1 MRRSAVLITSLIVV
15 IGCLAGTRQASAQQV
30 FFSTVSQKDGLPS
43 NIISGIAQ
51 DSRDFIWVG
60 TGNGLSRYDGTR
72 FKTFKKTESVNSLSS
87 NEISCLVADGDMVWI
102 GTWNGLCRINTITFE
117 VTRVDLGGSRA
128 IRILYKGMNNM
139 LWVGTE
145 TGLIQYDVVANEIVE
160 VFTSRKNKLSHNTI
174 RSIYED
180 KSGTLWVGTY
190 DKLNKLPQ
198 GRHEFKV
205 YDIKGSYRPSLKN
218 NLVCGEIHP
227 VSKTNDS
234 LLWVGTETGL
244 CLFNKRTGAYEHF
257 GEDNAG
263 FSNEVIKCM
272 YLDDEGKLW
281 LGTDFGLSIFDP
293 LDKKT
298 TSYFHNPQVPYS
310 IANNAIWQIYE
321 DSGGVIWFVT
331 SNGLSRLNKQRN
343 FYNYHEVTNQL
354 NGQLVGNQVK
364 ASLITSK
371 GVVWLATLHGVI
383 RIDPKTEKRELF
395 ATNSPPNKKILLNNA
410 YALEEDQWGRIWIG
424 TAGGINVW
432 DETNQTMQSVT
443 ANASNGL
450 VTNYIAKFIK
460 GGDGSMWVSSYQGG
474 LLKMSAMVKD
484 VQNSKFTTVESE
496 FGSEKAVAGGGSIW
510 YTLYNELFRIDE
522 ESLAHHRIS
531 SFNDLTNR
539 RDIHSLHFSSSGILW
554 AGTQNGLISYD
565 PQADSAKFHAIVT
578 GNDVHIGNLSE
589 DHAGNIIGVASN
601 IIFRFNIATSSTEIF
616 PLDKDLPIKSFY
628 YGCSAKGPDGTI
640 IFGGDNG
647 FISLYPEDLK
657 PNNYKPSVFITS
669 LEINNNIVNNG
680 DEIDGR
686 VILER
691 DISFTDNVVLENTH
705 RSSIT
710 FGFSALHF
718 WQPSISV
725 YAYKLDGFDDDWT
738 YVSGTR
744 NFAVYSNLSPGT
756 YTFRVRGTN
765 NFGVWSDKEATANI
779 LIKPSLFLSN
789 GFLVL
794 YGCLAI
800 LAIFI
805 ALKTYS
811 DRLHLRNELK
821 ITRLEKEHTEEL
833 AQIRQQ
839 FFTNISH
846 ELRTPIS
853 LILPPIHQIM
863 KRGNLDEENQR
874 LIGLA
879 EKNSHRLLR
888 LINQILDF
896 RKLESDSLHVKVKS
910 TDIVQFFREI
920 HLLFSDK
927 ASRKSIT
934 FTFVPA
940 APELKIWVDEEKLET
955 VLFNLLSNAFKFTPK
970 GGEITLTI
978 KELAATDQYPQGS
991 AEIKVADNGI
1001 GISPE
1006 DREKIFEPFFQA
1018 REAKQMEIGTGIGL
1032 TLAREYV
1039 RLHHGEIKVESQKG
1053 LGSTFTILLPM
1064 GNVHLPVD
1072 SIEEHEEINLVA
1084 TKEDEDVNTAKQY
1097 RYDLRSDKPLVLLI
1111 DDSTDIIDFVR
1122 ISLGEKYNFIVAEN
1136 GEEGLQKALS
1146 FLPEVIVSDIMMPVM
1161 DGLMLCKH
1169 VKENPKISHIS
1180 MILLTAKDQT
1190 YQKIEGIRTG
1200 ADVYITKPFEIEFL
1214 EANIDHLIVR
1224 KKELSDYFRNE
1235 IMLQPIEGDKRENV
1249 DEKFVRKVVQIIEAN
1264 ISNPDFSVEIL
1275 SDEIAMS
1282 TTHLYRKLKSITKL
1296 SANEIIKK
1304 YRLKKASILL
1314 KNKEGNISQIMYD
1327 VGFTNLSYF
1336 SKCFKTEFGLSP
1348 KEFQQ
1353 KMKDGQFDLAGQDPY
1368 LSHFPAQWDP
1378 KLGIHVT

>member
-1 MRRSAVLITSLIVV
+1 MSRCVIRIALLIIYV
-15 IGCLAGTRQASAQQV
+15 CLFPGISSAQQL
-30 FFSTVSQKDGLPS
+30 FFSTLSQKDGLPS

-51 DSRDFIWVG
+51 DKSDFIWIG

-72 FKTFKKTESVNSLSS
+72 FRAFKKTESVNSLPS
-87 NEISCLVADGDMVWI
+87 NEISCLIADGDFVWI

-117 VTRVDLGGSRA
+117 VTRVDLGSSKA
-128 IRILYKGMNNM
+128 IRILYKGANNM
-139 LWVGTE
+139 IWIGTE
-145 TGLIQYDVVANEIVE
+145 TGLIQFDVAADKIVE
-160 VFTSRKNKLSHNTI
+160 VFTSRKNNLSHNTI
-174 RSIYED
+174 RSLYED
-180 KSGTLWVGTY
+180 ASGNLWVGTY
-190 DKLNKLPQ
+190 DKLSKLPK

-205 YDIKGSYRPSLKN
+205 YDVKGSYRPSLKN
-218 NLVCGEIHP
+218 NLICGEIRP
-227 VSKTNDS
+227 SNDS

-244 CLFNKRTGAYEHF
+244 CLFNTKTGTYERF
-257 GEDNAG
+257 GEDNSG

-298 TSYFHNPQVPYS
+298 QSYFHNPQVPYS
-310 IANNAIWQIYE
+310 IVNNAIWQIYE
-321 DSGGVIWFVT
+321 DRGGVIWFVT

-343 FYNYHEVTNQL
+343 FYDFHEVTNEI
-354 NGQLVGNQVK
+354 NNQLVGNQVK
-364 ASLITSK
+364 ASLISSK
-371 GVVWLATLHGVI
+371 GIIWLATLHGVI
-383 RIDPKTEKRELF
+383 RIDPETDKREWF
-395 ATNSPPNKKILLNNA
+395 ATNSSPNKRILLNNS
-410 YALEEDQWGRIWIG
+410 YALEEDKWGRIWIG

-432 DETNQTMQSVT
+432 DEQKQTMQSVT

-460 GGDGSMWVSSYQGG
+460 GEDGSFWVSSYQGG
-474 LLKMSAMVKD
+474 LVKMSDMEKD
-484 VQNSKFTTVESE
+484 VRNQTFTSVVSE
-496 FGSEKAVAGGGSIW
+496 FGSEKAVAGNGAIW
-510 YTLYNELFRIDE
+510 YSLYNELFRIDQKTLE
-522 ESLAHHRIS
+522 HKRIA
-531 SFNDLTNR
+531 SFN
-539 RDIHSLHFSSSGILW
+539 RDIHCLQFAKDGILW

-565 PQADSAKFHAIVT
+565 SRIDSANFHPIQT
-578 GNDVHIGNLSE
+578 GNDVNIGNLSE
-589 DHAGNIIGVASN
+589 DDEGNIIGVASTF
-601 IIFRFNIATSSTEIF
+601 IFRYNAAKSQTEIF
-616 PLDKDLPIKSFY
+616 PLDRDLPIKSFY

-640 IFGGDNG
+640 VFGGDNG
-647 FISLYPEDLK
+647 FISLHSQDLQ
-657 PNNYKPSVFITS
+657 PNNYEPKVFITS
-669 LEINNNIVNNG
+669 LEINNKLVNNG
-680 DEIDGR
+680 DEVEGR
-686 VILER
+686 VLLTK
-691 DISFTDNVVLENTH
+691 DISFVSDLTLENIH

-710 FGFSALHF
+710 FGFSALHY

-725 YAYKLDGFDDDWT
+725 YAYKLDGFDEDWT

-744 NFAVYSNLSPGT
+744 NFAVYSNLSPGE
-756 YTFRVRGTN
+756 YTFRVKGTN
-765 NFGVWSDKEATANI
+765 NFGVWSDNEATTSI
-779 LIKPSLFLSN
+779 LIKPALFLSN
-789 GFLVL
+789 GFLLL
-794 YGCLAI
+794 YACIVVALI
-800 LAIFI
+800 YIS
-805 ALKTYS
+805 LKTYS
-811 DRLHLRNELK
+811 GRLHLRNELK

-863 KRGNLDEENQR
+863 KRGNLDQENQR
-874 LIGLA
+874 LITLA

-896 RKLESDSLHVKVKS
+896 RKLETDSLQVKVKS
-910 TDIVQFFREI
+910 TDLVQFFREI

-927 ASRKSIT
+927 ASRKSIA
-934 FTFVPA
+934 FTFVPD
-940 APELKIWVDEEKLET
+940 PSELKIWADEEKLET

-970 GGEITLTI
+970 GGEIILTI
-978 KELAATDQYPQGS
+978 KETPPSDQYPQGA
-991 AEIKVADNGI
+991 AEIKVRDSGI

-1006 DREKIFEPFFQA
+1006 DKEKIFEPFFQA
-1018 REAKQMEIGTGIGL
+1018 REARQMELGTGIGL

-1053 LGSTFTILLPM
+1053 RGTTFTILLPM
-1064 GNVHLPVD
+1064 GNAHFPVD

-1084 TKEDEDVNTAKQY
+1084 TKEDEAADAAKQY

-1122 ISLGEKYNFIVAEN
+1122 ISLSDKYNFIVAEN

-1180 MILLTAKDQT
+1180 IILLTAKDQT
-1190 YQKIEGIRTG
+1190 YQKIEGIRKG

-1235 IMLQPIEGDKRENV
+1235 IMLQPLEGDKHENV
-1249 DEKFVRKVVQIIEAN
+1249 DEKFVRRVIQIIEAN
-1264 ISNPDFSVEIL
+1264 ISNPDFSVETL

-1282 TTHLYRKLKSITKL
+1282 STHLYRKLKSITKL

-1327 VGFTNLSYF
+1327 VGFSNLSYF
-1336 SKCFKTEFGLSP
+1336 SKCFKTEFGVSP
-1348 KEFQQ
+1348 KDFQQ
-1353 KMKDGQFDLAGQDPY
+1353 KMSAGQFDLAGEI
-1368 LSHFPAQWDP
+1368 
-1378 KLGIHVT
+1378 GIKDE

>member
-1 MRRSAVLITSLIVV
+1 MMRSALRIFLITAIA
-15 IGCLAGTRQASAQQV
+15 GCILAAKDAAAQDL
-30 FFSTVSQKDGLPS
+30 FFSTLSLKDGLPS

-51 DSRDFIWVG
+51 DKDDFIWIG

-72 FKTFKKTESVNSLSS
+72 FRTFKKTESVNSLPS
-87 NEISCLVADGDMVWI
+87 NEISCLIADGEFVWI

-117 VTRVDLGGSRA
+117 VTRVDLGDSKA
-128 IRILYKGMNNM
+128 IRTLYKGMNNIM
-139 LWVGTE
+139 WIGTE
-145 TGLIQYDVVANEIVE
+145 TGLIQYDVAADETVE
-160 VFTSRKNKLSHNTI
+160 VFTNRKNKLSHNTI

-180 KSGTLWVGTY
+180 VSGNLWVGTY
-190 DKLNKLPQ
+190 DKLNKLPR

-205 YDIKGSYRPSLKN
+205 YDVKGSYRSSLEN
-218 NLVCGEIHP
+218 NLVCGEIRP
-227 VSKTNDS
+227 FPNSNDS

-244 CLFNKRTGAYEHF
+244 CLFNTRTGAYQRF
-257 GEDNAG
+257 GEDNAE

-293 LDKKT
+293 LDKKSK
-298 TSYFHNPQVPYS
+298 SYFHNPQIPYS

-331 SNGLSRLNKQRN
+331 SNGLSRLNKQRS
-343 FYNYHEVTNQL
+343 FYDYHEVTNQL
-354 NGQLVGNQVK
+354 HNQLVGNQVK
-364 ASLITSK
+364 ASLITST
-371 GVVWLATLHGVI
+371 GIVWLATLHGVI
-383 RIDPKTEKRELF
+383 RIDPRTEKRELF
-395 ATNSPPNKKILLNNA
+395 ATNAAAGKRILLNNA
-410 YALEEDQWGRIWIG
+410 YALEEDKWGRIWIG

-432 DETNQTMQSVT
+432 DEKKQVMQSVT
-443 ANASNGL
+443 ANTANGL

-460 GGDGSMWVSSYQGG
+460 GEDGSFWVSAYQGG
-474 LLKMSAMVKD
+474 LLKMSEMEND
-484 VQNSKFTTVESE
+484 VRKQTFTSVESE
-496 FGSEKAVAGGGSIW
+496 FGSEKAVSGGGSIW
-510 YTLYNELFRIDE
+510 YSLYNELFRIDQKTLE
-522 ESLAHHRIS
+522 HSKIA
-531 SFNDLTNR
+531 SFNNLTNR
-539 RDIHSLHFSSSGILW
+539 RDVHCLQFSSDGILW

-565 PQADSAKFHAIVT
+565 PRTDSASFHPIVT
-578 GNDVHIGNLSE
+578 GNDVNIGNLSE
-589 DHAGNIIGVASN
+589 DDSGNIVGVASN
-601 IIFRFNIATSSTEIF
+601 FIFRFNPDKVGVNPATPATEIF

-628 YGCSAKGPDGTI
+628 YGCSVKGPDGTI

-647 FISLYPEDLK
+647 FISLHSQDLG
-657 PNNYKPSVFITS
+657 PNNYKPKVFITS
-669 LEINNNIVNNG
+669 LEINNNLVNNG
-680 DEIDGR
+680 DEVDGR
-686 VILER
+686 VLLAK
-691 DISFTDNVVLENTH
+691 DISFMQDLTLENTH

-718 WQPSISV
+718 WQPSINV
-725 YAYKLDGFDDDWT
+725 YAYKLDGFDEDWT

-756 YTFRVRGTN
+756 YTFRVKGTN

-789 GFLVL
+789 GFL
-794 YGCLAI
+794 
-800 LAIFI
+800 FI
-805 ALKTYS
+805 YACIIIGLIYLSLRTYS
-811 DRLHLRNELK
+811 GRLHLRNELK

-833 AQIRQQ
+833 AQIRQE

-863 KRGNLDEENQR
+863 KRGNLDQENLR
-874 LIGLA
+874 LITLA

-896 RKLESDSLHVKVKS
+896 RKLETDSLQVKVKS
-910 TDIVQFFREI
+910 TDLVHFFREI
-920 HLLFSDK
+920 HVLFSDK
-927 ASRKSIT
+927 AARKNIA

-940 APELKIWVDEEKLET
+940 STELRIWVDAEKLET

-970 GGEITLTI
+970 GGEII
-978 KELAATDQYPQGS
+978 VSVRQQPASDQYPQGA
-991 AEIKVADNGI
+991 AEIKVTDSGI
-1001 GISPE
+1001 GIAPE
-1006 DREKIFEPFFQA
+1006 DKEKIFDPFFQA

-1032 TLAREYV
+1032 TLAMEYV
-1039 RLHHGEIKVESQKG
+1039 RLHHGEIKVDSQKG
-1053 LGSTFTILLPM
+1053 HGSTFTILLPM
-1064 GNVHLPVD
+1064 GNAHFPVD
-1072 SIEEHEEINLVA
+1072 SIQDYEEINLVA
-1084 TKEDEDVNTAKQY
+1084 TKEQEEADASQQY

-1122 ISLGEKYNFIVAEN
+1122 ISLSEKYNFIVAEN

-1146 FLPEVIVSDIMMPVM
+1146 FLPEVIVSDVMMPVM
-1161 DGLMLCKH
+1161 DGLMFCKH
-1169 VKENPKISHIS
+1169 VKENPKISHIAI
-1180 MILLTAKDQT
+1180 ILLTAKDQT
-1190 YQKIEGIRTG
+1190 YQKIEGIRKG
-1200 ADVYITKPFEIEFL
+1200 ADVYITKPFETEFL

-1235 IMLQPIEGDKRENV
+1235 LMLQPSEGTKHENV
-1249 DEKFVRKVVQIIEAN
+1249 DDKFVRKVIQIIEAN

-1275 SDEIAMS
+1275 SDEIGMS
-1282 TTHLYRKLKSITKL
+1282 STHLYRKLKSITKL

-1327 VGFTNLSYF
+1327 VGFSNLSYF
-1336 SKCFKTEFGLSP
+1336 SKCFKAEFGQSP
-1348 KEFQQ
+1348 KDFQQ
-1353 KMKDGQFDLAGQDPY
+1353 KMSSDQFDLAGEI
-1368 LSHFPAQWDP
+1368 
-1378 KLGIHVT
+1378 GIDVEKDE